1 MKLLADVIS
10 SKLQIYHLFFSIFFF
25 LFFFPPSERVCEISR
40 ILPAFD
46 LWPTFD
52 QLLSGS
58 HKPFSDAAHV

>member
-10 SKLQIYHLFFSIFFF
+10 SKLQIYHFFIYLFF
-25 LFFFPPSERVCEISR
+25 LPQKVRVYEISR
-40 ILPAFD
+40 ILPLCD

-52 QLLSGS
+52 HLLSGS

>member
-25 LFFFPPSERVCEISR
+25 FSFPSERVCEISR

-52 QLLSGS
+52 QLLSRS

>member
-10 SKLQIYHLFFSIFFF
+10 SKLQIYHLFFLSLFFF
-25 LFFFPPSERVCEISR
+25 LPSERVCEISR
-40 ILPAFD
+40 ILPEFD